1 MPKSEKFPIREL
13 RIPGVSGWGYNKF
26 GNRRSTQK
34 LVDSVRLTR
43 LQALVIE
50 VLNEARGAV
59 MLIRS
64 YFLHYRL
71 IRVAI
76 TAVSNGRAGLL
87 FNHLIFE
94 AVLVKDKN
102 QELLWPHQA

>member
-13 RIPGVSGWGYNKF
+13 CIPGVSGWEYNKF

-43 LQALVIE
+43 LQPLVIE

-71 IRVAI
+71 IREAI
-76 TAVSNGRAGLL
+76 TAVAMAGAALL
-87 FNHLIFE
+87 FSYLI
-94 AVLVKDKN
+94 L
-102 QELLWPHQA
+102 QA

>member
-71 IRVAI
+71 IREAI
-76 TAVSNGRAGLL
+76 TAVAMAGAALL
-87 FNHLIFE
+87 FSYLI
-94 AVLVKDKN
+94 L
-102 QELLWPHQA
+102 QA

>member
-13 RIPGVSGWGYNKF
+13 RIPGVSGWEYNKF

-71 IRVAI
+71 IREAI
-76 TAVSNGRAGLL
+76 TAVAMVGAALL
-87 FNHLIFE
+87 FSYLI
-94 AVLVKDKN
+94 L
-102 QELLWPHQA
+102 QA

>member
-13 RIPGVSGWGYNKF
+13 RIPGVSGWEYNKF

-43 LQALVIE
+43 LQPLVIE
-50 VLNEARGAV
+50 VLNEAREAV

-71 IRVAI
+71 IREAI
-76 TAVSNGRAGLL
+76 TAVAMVGAALL
-87 FNHLIFE
+87 FSYLI
-94 AVLVKDKN
+94 L
-102 QELLWPHQA
+102 QA

>member
-13 RIPGVSGWGYNKF
+13 RIPGVSGWEYNEF
-26 GNRRSTQK
+26 GNRRPTQK
-34 LVDSVRLTR
+34 HVDSVRLTR
-43 LQALVIE
+43 LQPLVIE

-71 IRVAI
+71 IREPI
-76 TAVSNGRAGLL
+76 TAVAMVGAALL
-87 FNHLIFE
+87 FSYLI
-94 AVLVKDKN
+94 L
-102 QELLWPHQA
+102 QA